1 LANNIRKLVLANNIR
16 KLVLAN
22 NIRKIVCMGSF
33 AEQGLLIDVLQQSS
47 GSIRP

>member
-33 AEQGLLIDVLQQSS
+33 VEQGLLMMFFKSS
-47 GSIRP
+47 SVSIRP